1 MWRNLLATMTLCI
14 LGLPAQAFY
23 ECRECR
29 DWCGFG
35 PQGNAC
41 MMTCQCDDPSLKQQ
55 EPTKYYGAITLSG
68 YAAWNGASLTEAQ
81 NYAQAGCR
89 KDKPPPGQ
97 CTVVASFESPY
108 CGALAMGS
116 TRYTVATT
124 APSKQQAE
132 KQALAACTR
141 LPGNPGCVVRAAACA
156 HYVSPE
162 EKARNQAAQQAIA
175 GAMGEALRQ
184 LWGLPPAWPTSPKSP
199 AAPTPPVPT
208 AQLRAQASQGD
219 ARAQHLLGLA
229 YQKGQGVAQDFAQA
243 AALYRKA
250 AAQSHAG
257 AQVNLG
263 AMYQLGQGMPK
274 DAVQAA
280 QWYRKA
286 ADQGDAD
293 AQANLGMLY
302 HQGLGVP
309 KDAAL
314 AAHWYRKAVAQGHA
328 DAKRKLGMLAQRP

>member
-1 MWRNLLATMTLCI
+1 MLRKLLATMTLWTLC
-14 LGLPAQAFY
+14 LPGQAYY

-29 DWCGFG
+29 EWCGYG
-35 PQGNAC
+35 LQGQAC
-41 MMTCQCDDPSLKQQ
+41 MSTCQCDDPALKQQ
-55 EPTKYYGAITLSG
+55 RPTKYYGAITLSG
-68 YAAWNGASLTEAQ
+68 YTAWNGSSLTEAQ
-81 NYAQAGCR
+81 NYALAGCR
-89 KDKPPPGQ
+89 REKSSPEL
-97 CTVVASFESPY
+97 CTVVASFESPH

-116 TRYTVATT
+116 KRYSVVTT
-124 APSKQQAE
+124 APSKQQAQ
-132 KQALAACTR
+132 KQALAACER
-141 LPGNPGCVVRAAACA
+141 LPGNAGCEVRAAACA

-184 LWGLPPAWPTSPKSP
+184 LWGLPPASPPSPTLPASPG
-199 AAPTPPVPT
+199 PT
-208 AQLRAQASQGD
+208 AQLRAQADQGD

-229 YQKGQGVAQDFAQA
+229 YQQGRGLVRDFAQA
-243 AALYRKA
+243 AAWYRKA

-263 AMYQLGQGMPK
+263 VMYQLGQGVPE

-302 HQGLGVP
+302 HQGLGVRQ
-309 KDAAL
+309 DTAL
-314 AAHWYRKAVAQGHA
+314 AAHWYRKAAAQGHA
-328 DAKRKLGMLAQRP
+328 DAKKKLGMLAQRP